1 MGESTMAMI
10 ELDSISKRYRTVQAL
25 KNVSLSV
32 REGSVFGFLGPNG
45 AGKTTLIRILARL
58 IEPTSGSFSIDGKAM
73 HHTKRLVGY
82 LAQQPTFYP
91 WMSARELLR
100 FSGTLYGMSFSEIEK
115 RIDELLPLCGIQ
127 MAADRR
133 IGEYSGG
140 MVQRLGIAQ
149 TILHRPK
156 VVLLDEPASALDPIG
171 RRDVLT
177 LIGRLRE
184 ETTVFMSSHILEDIQ
199 RVCDEVAII
208 ADGSIVLQQNI
219 QALLCCHARPLMR
232 LQFKDSFTASTCK
245 ALLADLSVENSIE
258 EVTCIV
264 MSEADYHAKH
274 AKIMRM
280 LSDHGLQLLGLY
292 KQNATLEDVFMHHIK
307 ERNHA

>member
-1 MGESTMAMI
+1 MAMI

-140 MVQRLGIAQ
+140 MVQRLGIA
-149 TILHRPK
+149 
-156 VVLLDEPASALDPIG
+156 
-171 RRDVLT
+171 
-177 LIGRLRE
+177 
-184 ETTVFMSSHILEDIQ
+184 
-199 RVCDEVAII
+199 
-208 ADGSIVLQQNI
+208 
-219 QALLCCHARPLMR
+219 
-232 LQFKDSFTASTCK
+232 
-245 ALLADLSVENSIE
+245 
-258 EVTCIV
+258 
-264 MSEADYHAKH
+264 
-274 AKIMRM
+274 
-280 LSDHGLQLLGLY
+280 
-292 KQNATLEDVFMHHIK
+292 
-307 ERNHA
+307 